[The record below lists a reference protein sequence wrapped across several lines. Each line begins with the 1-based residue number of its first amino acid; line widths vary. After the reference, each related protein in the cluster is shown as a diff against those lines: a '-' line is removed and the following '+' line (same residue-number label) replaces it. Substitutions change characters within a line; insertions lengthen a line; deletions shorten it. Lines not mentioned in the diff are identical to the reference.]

1 MSDLTETEVQAL
13 AKASNVTIPA
23 DLLTEVTNNLNGVLE
38 ALESIDLPGLDQ
50 VEPLPIII
58 PPVSPPKS

>member
-38 ALESIDLPGLDQ
+38 ALENIDLPGLDQ